1 MAIAEVQL
9 INRLLDD
16 KDYKAIISDNSV
28 TANDFTVC
36 KDEFNFITDFY
47 NKYHAVPDKETFI
60 SKYPNFELFKV
71 SEPTKAI
78 VDSVFEQSL
87 FQNAVKV
94 INNASKLFEVD
105 SIKGAEYLL
114 AHVNELQPKATVNAV
129 DVMHSY
135 DAYNVW
141 KDKLE
146 NPYSNYVELP
156 FKELNDILHGFE
168 YGHDPEL
175 ALFLAKSATGKSQVL
190 SMCAEHAS
198 KLGYRVGI
206 ISPEMSKNQFFM
218 RIVTSRTHISNRALQ
233 YGLPVQGFKEF
244 MDELN
249 ASNEHIF
256 ISDITDFNN
265 EITLSKVHNFIK
277 ANKLDILFIDGIKYV
292 RPDVYKK
299 GQTESQIQGDVC
311 TALLGMSNEFK
322 IPVVG
327 VVQARRRPNGKSKD
341 EEDFVDSESVF
352 ESYMI
357 TQVCTKM
364 VGLQKHDG
372 VLQMN
377 ISKNRNGISD
387 VKPLLYQIDYDTL
400 RFTYIP
406 NLDDIKNDAE
416 ASDMAEKAKQEFMD
430 VF

>member
-1 MAIAEVQL
+1 MAISEVQL
-9 INRLLDD
+9 INRLLDE
-16 KDYKAIISDNSV
+16 KDYKGIILDNSV
-28 TANDFTVC
+28 TSNDFNVC
-36 KDEFNFITDFY
+36 KNEFDYITDFY
-47 NKYHAVPDKETFI
+47 NKYKSVPDKETFV

-71 SEPTKAI
+71 TEPTRAI
-78 VDSVFEQSL
+78 VDEVFENSL
-87 FQNAVKV
+87 FQKAVNI
-94 INNASKLFEVD
+94 INTSSKLFEVN
-105 SIKGAEYLL
+105 STQGAEYLL
-114 AHVNELQPKATVNAV
+114 AHVNELQPKVTVNAV

-146 NPYSNYVELP
+146 NPCSNFVEIP

-233 YGLPVQGFKEF
+233 YGLPVSGFKEF

-277 ANKLDILFIDGIKYV
+277 ANKLDIIFIDGIKYV
-292 RPDVYKK
+292 RPDTLVK
-299 GQTESQIQGDVC
+299 GKTESQIQGDVC
-311 TALLGMSNEFK
+311 TSLLGMSNEFK

-327 VVQARRRPNGKSKD
+327 VVQARRRPNGKSKED
-341 EEDFVDSESVF
+341 EDFVDSESVF

-364 VGLQKHDG
+364 VGLQKRDG
-372 VLQMN
+372 ILQMN

-387 VKPLLYQIDYDTL
+387 VPPLLYKIDYDTL
-400 RFTYIP
+400 NFTYIP
-406 NLDDIKNDAE
+406 NLDDIKNDKE
-416 ASDMAEKAKQEFMD
+416 ASDIADEAKEEFVD